1 MFSQDQ
7 DKYADVIIT
16 TTDGSEIEGRLLCGM
31 SGLIDSALN
40 TDHQFVQLKDQH
52 NDTSFI
58 AKTYIARLA
67 PKKSAHQT
75 MPVLNVNMGKAGNW
89 SEILGVDRNSTPEE
103 VKQAYHN
110 LAKAYHPDMFSI
122 DMPLEI
128 KNYASTMLS
137 RFNVAYEQYKS
148 FGQAA

>member
-7 DKYADVIIT
+7 QKYADVIIT

-31 SGLIDSALN
+31 SGSIDSALD
-40 TDHQFVQLKDQH
+40 TDSQFVQLKDEH

-58 AKTYIARLA
+58 AKTHIARLA
-67 PKKSAHQT
+67 PKKSDHQT
-75 MPVLNVNMGKAGNW
+75 MPVLNVNMGKTGNW
-89 SEILGVDRNSTPEE
+89 SEILGVDRSSTPEQ
-103 VKQAYHN
+103 VKEAYHN

-148 FGQAA
+148 FKQAA